1 MRFPRQ
7 ICTDYFCDAAPGTI
21 ALAAIVTTLVVLA
34 LLFCVCPCCIGF
46 GLAGVTG
53 GSCAAC
59 AQSALYGAYTPAGGC
74 FAACTSCGMTGGFI
88 MTGAVLVVFAG
99 CAGGAACAAT
109 ALCGC
114 PLV

>member
-1 MRFPRQ
+1 M
-7 ICTDYFCDAAPGTI
+7 
-21 ALAAIVTTLVVLA
+21 AAIVTTLVVLA

-74 FAACTSCGMTGGFI
+74 FAACTSCSPANPFTI
-88 MTGAVLVVFAG
+88 PITPRP
-99 CAGGAACAAT
+99 AT
-109 ALCGC
+109 EALKNM
-114 PLV
+114 VHRM